1 QTRIERIAPS
11 RAPLRVRWALLPG
24 EAVGDAR
31 VTVEGGMA
39 SLQLGGDD
47 AADVASSL
55 QPAAALT
62 LQAGQEP
69 QQIEQWTL
77 AASTQWHVEASGLA

>member
-1 QTRIERIAPS
+1 
-11 RAPLRVRWALLPG
+11 
-24 EAVGDAR
+24 
-31 VTVEGGMA
+31 
-39 SLQLGGDD
+39 GDD

-77 AASTQWHVEASGLA
+77 AASTQWHVEASGLAAVALQQDDRWEPRWRPWPGETLKLAVSKPAGVAG